1 VQAKLEDEI
10 KALRDTVDLQEYE
23 HRMAESKY
31 QKDLKKRI
39 EEEVEDTT
47 KQNEEIA
54 QRWSIVTA
62 LEVPQELA
70 KQIEAQHQACNAVL
84 NSKDKVIQEICAQL
98 KAKDVEYSLTVE
110 QQAIDINNLMATMS
124 RQVCSLLLCPSI
136 CLSIYFSVCL
146 SCVCSVCVYT

>member
-1 VQAKLEDEI
+1 MIDFE
-10 KALRDTVDLQEYE
+10 
-23 HRMAESKY
+23 
-31 QKDLKKRI
+31 
-39 EEEVEDTT
+39 
-47 KQNEEIA
+47 
-54 QRWSIVTA
+54 
-62 LEVPQELA
+62 
-70 KQIEAQHQACNAVL
+70 QACNAVL